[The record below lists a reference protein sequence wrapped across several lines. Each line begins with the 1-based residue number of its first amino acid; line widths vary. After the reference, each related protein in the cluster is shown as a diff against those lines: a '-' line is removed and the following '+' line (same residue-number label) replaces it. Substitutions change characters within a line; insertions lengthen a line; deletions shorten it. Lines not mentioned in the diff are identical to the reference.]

1 MFITKKHL
9 PRRAVLKAAGVSLA
23 LPFLDAMVPAGT
35 ALAQTAAVP
44 RLRTGFFYIPHGAIM
59 GNTSHGPS
67 LDKWTPSGSGATFKL
82 SPILASLEPYKKYVS
97 SFGNLQNA
105 ATAGS
110 VHSFTPATWL
120 SATRP
125 DTGAPRAH
133 MATTLDQVIAKIIGQ
148 ETPLPSLEVAAETTV
163 QSAAGGGGY
172 YSTLS
177 FRDAES
183 PLPME
188 PNPRK
193 VFLQLFG
200 EGDTPQERATINTR
214 TSSLLDLILEG
225 TKSLKGNLGNGDR
238 AALDGYLESV
248 REVER
253 RTQKAGAKDLSALT
267 IPEAPVGEQ
276 DAFAEQVKLM
286 FDLVALAYQADLTR
300 VASYIMAAEG
310 TNRTVQPHRYSGFL
324 PSRLTPRQRSDENRK
339 AGQDP
344 DVAPRA
350 VCGLRQEDGGDA
362 RRSGIAARSLDLHVR
377 IEHEQQ
383 RPTRQLPGAEH
394 RGWRRQR
401 QDEARWP
408 AYRAAGAHADRESPP
423 DAASEGRC
431 RTRRVRR
438 QHGHDRGGLRVM
450 AVSLNRRDVLKG
462 ALGVFATWTSSR
474 VLSAQQAFGGVRR
487 LTDQMTVVDGGG
499 SNVLAFFTG
508 EGFVLVDGGAP
519 KSFEKVMASLDA
531 NAKVNTLF
539 NTHHHVDQTGNNEMF
554 SAGTKI
560 VAHKRTLEWMSADH
574 WIQAD
579 DRYEKARPKVAR
591 PTETFLASGSLNTG
605 RRADRLRV
613 PASGPY
619 ERRYL
624 CPLQECKRSGGG
636 RRGIAAARSRAR
648 LPDRSVD
655 RRARGCDGCP
665 PDARE

>member
-1 MFITKKHL
+1 MFITKKHI

-35 ALAQTAAVP
+35 ALAQTAVVP
-44 RLRTGFFYIPHGAIM
+44 KLRTGFFYIPHGAIM

-67 LDKWTPSGSGATFKL
+67 LDKWTPSGSGSTFTL

-133 MATTLDQVIAKIIGQ
+133 MATTLDQVIAKLIGQ
-148 ETPLPSLEVAAETTV
+148 DTPLPSLEVAAETTV

-225 TKSLKGNLGNGDR
+225 TTSLKGNLGNGDR
-238 AALDGYLESV
+238 AVLDGYLESV

-253 RTQKAGAKDLSALT
+253 RTQRAAAKDLSAFT
-267 IPEAPVGEQ
+267 IPEAPVGEL

-310 TNRTVQPHRYSGFL
+310 TNRTYNHIGIPDSFHPVSHHAND
-324 PSRLTPRQRSDENRK
+324 LTRIDKLAKIQTWHLEQFAAFVKKMAETPDGQGSLLDHSIFMYGSNMSNSDR
-339 AGQDP
+339 
-344 DVAPRA
+344 
-350 VCGLRQEDGGDA
+350 
-362 RRSGIAARSLDLHVR
+362 
-377 IEHEQQ
+377 
-383 RPTRQLPGAEH
+383 
-394 RGWRRQR
+394 
-401 QDEARWP
+401 
-408 AYRAAGAHADRESPP
+408 
-423 DAASEGRC
+423 
-431 RTRRVRR
+431 
-438 QHGHDRGGLRVM
+438 HD
-450 AVSLNRRDVLKG
+450 NYPEPNI
-462 ALGVFATWTSSR
+462 
-474 VLSAQQAFGGVRR
+474 
-487 LTDQMTVVDGGG
+487 VVGGG
-499 SNVLAFFTG
+499 N
-508 EGFVLVDGGAP
+508 
-519 KSFEKVMASLDA
+519 
-531 NAKVNTLF
+531 
-539 NTHHHVDQTGNNEMF
+539 
-554 SAGTKI
+554 
-560 VAHKRTLEWMSADH
+560 
-574 WIQAD
+574 
-579 DRYEKARPKVAR
+579 
-591 PTETFLASGSLNTG
+591 G
-605 RRADRLRV
+605 RMKL
-613 PASGPY
+613 
-619 ERRYL
+619 
-624 CPLQECKRSGGG
+624 GG
-636 RRGIAAARSRAR
+636 RHLVLPERTPIANLHLTLLQKVGVERDTFGDSTGTIAD
-648 LPDRSVD
+648 L
-655 RRARGCDGCP
+655 
-665 PDARE
+665 

>member
-1 MFITKKHL
+1 M
-9 PRRAVLKAAGVSLA
+9 A

-44 RLRTGFFYIPHGAIM
+44 KLRTGFFYIPHGAIM

-214 TSSLLDLILEG
+214 TNSLLDLILEG

-238 AALDGYLESV
+238 AVLDGYLESV

-253 RTQKAGAKDLSALT
+253 RTQKAAAKDLSAFT
-267 IPEAPVGEQ
+267 IPEAPVGEL
-276 DAFAEQVKLM
+276 DSFAEQVTLM

-310 TNRTVQPHRYSGFL
+310 TNRTYNHIGIPDSFHPVSHHAND
-324 PSRLTPRQRSDENRK
+324 LT
-339 AGQDP
+339 
-344 DVAPRA
+344 
-350 VCGLRQEDGGDA
+350 
-362 RRSGIAARSLDLHVR
+362 R
-377 IEHEQQ
+377 IEKLAKIQAWHLEQFA
-383 RPTRQLPGAEH
+383 GFVKKMAETPDGQGSLLDH
-394 RGWRRQR
+394 SIFMYGSNMSNS
-401 QDEARWP
+401 
-408 AYRAAGAHADRESPP
+408 DR
-423 DAASEGRC
+423 
-431 RTRRVRR
+431 
-438 QHGHDRGGLRVM
+438 HD
-450 AVSLNRRDVLKG
+450 NYPEPNI
-462 ALGVFATWTSSR
+462 
-474 VLSAQQAFGGVRR
+474 
-487 LTDQMTVVDGGG
+487 VVGGG
-499 SNVLAFFTG
+499 SGKMKLGGQHLVLPERTPIANLHLTLLQKVGVERDTFGDSTG
-508 EGFVLVDGGAP
+508 
-519 KSFEKVMASLDA
+519 
-531 NAKVNTLF
+531 T
-539 NTHHHVDQTGNNEMF
+539 
-554 SAGTKI
+554 I
-560 VAHKRTLEWMSADH
+560 AD
-574 WIQAD
+574 
-579 DRYEKARPKVAR
+579 V
-591 PTETFLASGSLNTG
+591 
-605 RRADRLRV
+605 
-613 PASGPY
+613 
-619 ERRYL
+619 
-624 CPLQECKRSGGG
+624 
-636 RRGIAAARSRAR
+636 
-648 LPDRSVD
+648 
-655 RRARGCDGCP
+655 
-665 PDARE
+665 